1 MIFFLAQIMGQTS
14 FLDSVCIVYM
24 SVKNIKQ
31 MIIFKNLSVFFVN
44 FIFIKYFVNILQ
56 RKNGSN

>member
-44 FIFIKYFVNILQ
+44 FIFIKYFVNIL
-56 RKNGSN
+56 